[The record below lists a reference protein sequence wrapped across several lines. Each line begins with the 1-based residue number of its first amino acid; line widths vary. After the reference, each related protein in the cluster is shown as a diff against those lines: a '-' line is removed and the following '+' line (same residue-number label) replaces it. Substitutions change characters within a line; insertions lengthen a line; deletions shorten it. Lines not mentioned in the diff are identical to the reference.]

1 VKDEDNSPPESQAHR
16 DDGTRE
22 RAAEQGDVSEP
33 DAPTAGEENE
43 GMSTILS
50 VDASVGVQKDAGEE

>member
-1 VKDEDNSPPESQAHR
+1 MKDEDNSPPESQAHR

-50 VDASVGVQKDAGEE
+50 VDASVGVQ